1 MSFNKETRRS
11 LGPISK
17 NQKFVVQNSRD
28 REGEADRHG
37 SAPGG
42 YSAASLQEV
51 YSAPANTPLG
61 KFSKLSISQTIG
73 LGI

>member
-28 REGEADRHG
+28 REGETDRHG

-42 YSAASLQEV
+42 LLGGF
-51 YSAPANTPLG
+51 APGGVLG
-61 KFSKLSISQTIG
+61 SGQYTFV
-73 LGI
+73 